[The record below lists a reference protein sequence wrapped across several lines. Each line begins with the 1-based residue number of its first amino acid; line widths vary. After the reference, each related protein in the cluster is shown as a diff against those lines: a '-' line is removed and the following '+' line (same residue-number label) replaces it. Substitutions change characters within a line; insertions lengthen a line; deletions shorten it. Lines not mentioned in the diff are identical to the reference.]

1 MPGVRPGAVVVH
13 PKARRP
19 LRLVCAS
26 PEACTQVPLVE
37 ASTAWSSGVDAGTT
51 RWKGG
56 KHRRDRP
63 CGRMGSRV
71 TSLPLVTKFAG
82 TR

>member
-1 MPGVRPGAVVVH
+1 MLGVRPGAVVVH

-19 LRLVCAS
+19 LRLVCTS

-56 KHRRDRP
+56 NT
-63 CGRMGSRV
+63 V
-71 TSLPLVTKFAG
+71 VIVLAG
-82 TR
+82 AWGPV